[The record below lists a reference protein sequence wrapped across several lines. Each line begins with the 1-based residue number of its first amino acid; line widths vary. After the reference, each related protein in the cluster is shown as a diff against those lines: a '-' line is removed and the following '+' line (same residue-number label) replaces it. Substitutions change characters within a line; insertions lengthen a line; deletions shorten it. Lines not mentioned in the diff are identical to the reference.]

1 MKIIIAIALAATLC
15 SVELV
20 RAQGPDPNAPVG
32 STPRILADIA
42 ADRED
47 AEKKL
52 NAAFERAVHAIES
65 SDNIRRDKG
74 KEMVIRKLKE
84 SQTAWEQFRR
94 EQCAFLY
101 SYYYEEIGS
110 LGARA
115 AGIWEYESRLIK
127 QRIEELEN
135 PPNYF

>member
-1 MKIIIAIALAATLC
+1 MKIITIIALVATGW
-15 SVELV
+15 LV
-20 RAQGPDPNAPVG
+20 RSIQAQGPDPNAPVG

-42 ADRED
+42 ADRKE

-52 NAAFERAVHAIES
+52 NAALEHAVRAIES
-65 SDNIRRDKG
+65 SDSITRDGG
-74 KEMVIRKLKE
+74 KEMVVRKLKE
-84 SQTAWEQFRR
+84 SQAAWEQFRR

-115 AGIWEYESRLIK
+115 AGLWEYESRLIK